1 MYINVYTT
9 TTCSSIAA
17 NQRRDPRRELTVM
30 FGHAA
35 SEMPHAAM
43 HYKFSMQIDR
53 EKYLPVYSINIVCHR
68 SSYFL

>member
-1 MYINVYTT
+1 MYIPP
-9 TTCSSIAA
+9 
-17 NQRRDPRRELTVM
+17 RRVVLSLPTKDETPRRERTIM

-43 HYKFSMQIDR
+43 HYKCSMQIDR